1 MSRQRLSADTRR
13 EQLEQ
18 AAIAVVADEG
28 YAAANADAI
37 ARTAGTSKG
46 LLWHYYAG
54 LDDLLAHAARRAL
67 RVLEAAVAADLDL
80 TADLPGLLRAAIRR
94 AATLPATHGREL
106 RAIRHLVDNLRDP
119 DGRALLT
126 DIDSEPLRQ
135 RQADLF
141 RRGQRE
147 GHLRADLDPHLLAVT
162 YQGLIDAMLDH
173 LTGHPDIDP
182 GRYADHTATV
192 LLDGI
197 AGFSDRSIGRD
208 DAF

>member
-1 MSRQRLSADTRR
+1 LSADTRR
-13 EQLEQ
+13 EELEQ
-18 AAIAVVADEG
+18 AAIVVVADEG

-37 ARTAGTSKG
+37 ARTAGISKG
-46 LLWHYYAG
+46 LLWHYYTD

-80 TADLPGLLRAAIRR
+80 TADLPELLRAAIRR

-106 RAIRHLVDNLRDP
+106 RSIRHLVDNLRDP

-126 DIDSEPLRQ
+126 DIDSEPLLQ
-135 RQADLF
+135 RQAGLF

-173 LTGHPDIDP
+173 LTDHPGIDP
-182 GRYADHTATV
+182 DRYADHTATV

-197 AGFSDRSIGRD
+197 ADFSDPSTGRD